1 VLITEANRESIL
13 RILFRE
19 CGASLLQ
26 SIALER
32 CSRRTEFDEDQ
43 FVRCFPY
50 LPHLIDLA
58 GDIAAGVGGSDSSI
72 VNRCFEM
79 FESHRTQLADQPIG
93 ALVSLDK
100 MYEVVESA
108 LPREK
113 RNDILATGRRFE
125 NDKDYPGMAPRVV
138 KALCLMEFVR
148 TDLPR
153 TTPNIAALLVQR
165 VPDPPPVLAVAAIL
179 GHMNDAQ
186 FVRWT
191 DDGWELYDFNELRR
205 MADTI
210 EGLGS
215 VIGIVNPRLPGWHN
229 NLLQRFKKLLARGL
243 GWYTRPLL
251 EFVAS
256 LSHWFKRIEWVLAHL
271 SANMTPPDVIAGNTV
286 AIEHLAMS
294 LTALEARLEQSENKR
309 AAAAVTVQEQLD
321 LLHEQMMEIDWSVA
335 RQDVR
340 LRIDTNPVK
349 ERTAYIIGLF
359 GTGRRYINE
368 VTVQNIGE
376 RAKYFRDTIRLHP
389 GPTPMI
395 YSGHATIK
403 HVSRAQELPPVMNRI
418 LGAVGSGF
426 ADLIFAYR
434 HPLDSLLTNWVW
446 WRTYIRDHRSIS
458 GISQRY
464 ENTDELYLD
473 LDRNFLEFKAFAEGD
488 PSFFAGEPGLRFLS
502 FQEFVEETELHV
514 KSATLSL
521 RLEDFIINA
530 SREFSKIAEVMSVD
544 VDLSRSYVIP
554 PKTKPYGYLAVRDG
568 VPQFR
573 DFIVAL
579 DGETKGRIEKIGYDL
594 QP

>member
-1 VLITEANRESIL
+1 MTEANRESIL
-13 RILFRE
+13 KTLYRE
-19 CGASLLQ
+19 FGASLLQ

-32 CSRRTEFDEDQ
+32 CSRRTEFDEEQ
-43 FVRCFPY
+43 FVNCYPY
-50 LPHLIDLA
+50 LPHLVDLA
-58 GDIAAGVGGSDSSI
+58 KDIAAGIGGSDSRV
-72 VNRCFEM
+72 VNRCLQI
-79 FESHRTQLADQPIG
+79 FESHRMQLAAQPIG

-100 MYEVVESA
+100 MYEAVESA

-113 RNDILATGRRFE
+113 RNDILAIGRRFE
-125 NDKDYPGMAPRVV
+125 GDKDYPGMAPRVV
-138 KALCLMEFVR
+138 KALCLMEFVG

-165 VPDPPPVLAVAAIL
+165 VPEPPPVLAVAAIL

-205 MADTI
+205 MANTL
-210 EGLGS
+210 EGLS
-215 VIGIVNPRLPGWHN
+215 SAVGIVNPRLPGWHN
-229 NLLQRFKKLLARGL
+229 DLLQGFKKLLARGL

-251 EFVAS
+251 EFVTAVS
-256 LSHWFKRIEWVLAHL
+256 QLLKRIEWALSHL
-271 SANMTPPDVIAGNTV
+271 SANMTPPDVIGKNTV

-294 LTALEARLEQSENKR
+294 VTALEARLEQSEKKR
-309 AAAAVTVQEQLD
+309 AAAAVSVQEQLD
-321 LLHEQMMEIDWSVA
+321 LLHEQMMEIDWSLA

-340 LRIDTNPVK
+340 HRIDTNHVK

-368 VTVQNIGE
+368 VVVQNIGE
-376 RAKYFRDTIRLHP
+376 RSKYFRDTVRLHP

-395 YSGHATIK
+395 YSGHATMK
-403 HVSRAQELPPVMNRI
+403 YVSRAQELPPVMNRI
-418 LGAVGSGF
+418 LGAVESRF

-434 HPLDSLLTNWVW
+434 HPLDSVLTNWVW

-458 GISQRY
+458 GIAQRY
-464 ENTDELYLD
+464 ENTDELCLD
-473 LDRNFLEFKAFAEGD
+473 LDRNFLEFKSFAEGD
-488 PSFFAGEPGLRFLS
+488 PGFFEGEPGLRFLS
-502 FQEFVEETELHV
+502 FREFVEETELHFN
-514 KSATLSL
+514 SATLTL
-521 RLEDFIINA
+521 RLEDFMINA

-554 PKTKPYGYLAVRDG
+554 PKSKPFGYRAVRDG

-573 DFIVAL
+573 DFIDGL
-579 DGETKGRIEKIGYDL
+579 DAETKRRIEKIGYDL
-594 QP
+594 RP

>member
-13 RILFRE
+13 RTLFRE

-32 CSRRTEFDEDQ
+32 CSRRTEFDEAQ
-43 FVRCFPY
+43 FVRCYPY

-58 GDIAAGVGGSDSSI
+58 GDVAAGIGGSDSSI
-72 VNRCFEM
+72 VDRCFEM
-79 FESHRTQLADQPIG
+79 FESHRTRLADQPIG
-93 ALVSLDK
+93 TLVSLDK
-100 MYEVVESA
+100 MYEAVESA

-113 RNDILATGRRFE
+113 RNDILAIGQRFE
-125 NDKDYPGMAPRVV
+125 RDRDYPGMAPRVI

-165 VPDPPPVLAVAAIL
+165 VPEPPPVLAVAAIL

-191 DDGWELYDFNELRR
+191 EDGWELYDLNELRR
-205 MADTI
+205 MANTV
-210 EGLGS
+210 EGLGNA
-215 VIGIVNPRLPGWHN
+215 VGIVNPRLPGWRN
-229 NLLQRFKKLLARGL
+229 NLLQRVKKLLARGL
-243 GWYTRPLL
+243 EWHTRPLL
-251 EFVAS
+251 EFIAS
-256 LSHWFKRIEWVLAHL
+256 VSQLLKRMEWALGHL
-271 SANMTPPDVIAGNTV
+271 SANMPSRDVIAANTV
-286 AIEHLAMS
+286 AIEHLTMS
-294 LTALEARLEQSENKR
+294 VTALEARLQQSEKRR
-309 AAAAVTVQEQLD
+309 AAVAVSVQEQLD
-321 LLHEQMMEIDWSVA
+321 LLHEQMMEIDWNVA

-349 ERTAYIIGLF
+349 DRTAYIIGLF

-368 VTVQNIGE
+368 VMVQNIGE

-446 WRTYIRDHRSIS
+446 WRTYLRDHRSIS
-458 GISQRY
+458 GISQNY
-464 ENTDELYLD
+464 ENMDELCLD
-473 LDRNFLEFKAFAEGD
+473 LDRNFPEFKTFAEGD
-488 PSFFAGEPGLRFLS
+488 PGFFANEPGLRFLS

-514 KSATLSL
+514 KSATLTL

-544 VDLSRSYVIP
+544 LDLSRSYVIP
-554 PKTKPYGYLAVRDG
+554 PKTKPYGYRAVRDG

-573 DFIVAL
+573 EFIDGL
-579 DGETKGRIEKIGYDL
+579 DGETKKRIEKIGYDL
-594 QP
+594 RP

>member
-1 VLITEANRESIL
+1 
-13 RILFRE
+13 
-19 CGASLLQ
+19 
-26 SIALER
+26 
-32 CSRRTEFDEDQ
+32 
-43 FVRCFPY
+43 
-50 LPHLIDLA
+50 
-58 GDIAAGVGGSDSSI
+58 
-72 VNRCFEM
+72 
-79 FESHRTQLADQPIG
+79 
-93 ALVSLDK
+93 
-100 MYEVVESA
+100 
-108 LPREK
+108 
-113 RNDILATGRRFE
+113 
-125 NDKDYPGMAPRVV
+125 
-138 KALCLMEFVR
+138 
-148 TDLPR
+148 
-153 TTPNIAALLVQR
+153 
-165 VPDPPPVLAVAAIL
+165 
-179 GHMNDAQ
+179 
-186 FVRWT
+186 
-191 DDGWELYDFNELRR
+191 
-205 MADTI
+205 
-210 EGLGS
+210 
-215 VIGIVNPRLPGWHN
+215 
-229 NLLQRFKKLLARGL
+229 LLARGL